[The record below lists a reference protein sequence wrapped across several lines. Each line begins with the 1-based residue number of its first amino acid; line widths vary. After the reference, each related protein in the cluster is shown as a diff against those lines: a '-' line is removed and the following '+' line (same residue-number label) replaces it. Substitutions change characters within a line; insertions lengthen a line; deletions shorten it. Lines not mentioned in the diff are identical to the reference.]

1 MPSVISFYYA
11 IFKKFQAAAG
21 NIYAFGQEHFAPE
34 ASNDVAGGFSLRAAD
49 DTDGV
54 MGALSSQATMYGVT
68 PGWRPINPNSNDPML
83 SPLYVMLKTSLGP
96 TPLPPTVTVNGQ
108 VWPVMPQPDLNQSVA
123 SYPFWLEFN
132 QGNPKLID
140 AMAGWIT
147 AGKAVDT
154 PQANA
159 LKQATLAA
167 APPKPFGFAK
177 GSEFFPILFVAS
189 FSGDDG
195 RRPGDSGVPAVPA
208 NYVPAH
214 YWNSAQI
221 FLTYPPGVAGHP
233 AGTSASPAHLQP
245 GEEYYVAVIVGNSGN
260 QPAGRVAGSGG
271 KMIVAAEA
279 QAFNSG
285 WGPATPPLPA
295 LSNLDPA
302 ILASDYEQYHL
313 RAPSYDVVGFRF
325 NVDSV
330 IAGLKA
336 AIAAAQNIN
345 LGGMSVEEWLN
356 DSHPCIKVLIKSGEP
371 AGPYTP
377 QANALPT
384 FDSNPRTERHAAQR
398 NLAPFLIPVMMAKK
412 IGWKNF
418 MVAQMGAGSNQLAV
432 DHGLSP
438 NIFRVYLAMPTATYE
453 RYVAK
458 GRSEGFEV
466 VREGVDKPF
475 PDAVIL
481 RQTIPGARL
490 VVAEHAK
497 EAFLGLSLGIGWEPR
512 RIRPTARF
520 RPVSLVH
527 YRQDGT
533 IGGGFTLQLQ
543 VTR

>member
-1 MPSVISFYYA
+1 M
-11 IFKKFQAAAG
+11 
-21 NIYAFGQEHFAPE
+21 
-34 ASNDVAGGFSLRAAD
+34 
-49 DTDGV
+49 
-54 MGALSSQATMYGVT
+54 
-68 PGWRPINPNSNDPML
+68 
-83 SPLYVMLKTSLGP
+83 
-96 TPLPPTVTVNGQ
+96 TVNGQ
-108 VWPVMPQPDLNQSVA
+108 VWPVMPQPDLNQSIA

-154 PQANA
+154 PQAAA

-195 RRPGDSGVPAVPA
+195 RRPGDGGVPAVPA

-233 AGTSASPAHLQP
+233 AGTTASPAHLQP

-285 WGPATPPLPA
+285 WGPATPALPA

-418 MVAQMGAGSNQLAV
+418 MVRADGRRVQPARDRPRPVAQHLPRLSRDADGDVRALCRQGPERRLRGGARGGRQAVPRRGDPAPDDSGRAAGGGRACQGGLPRPVAGHRLGAAADPPDGALPAGLA
-432 DHGLSP
+432 GALP
-438 NIFRVYLAMPTATYE
+438 A
-453 RYVAK
+453 
-458 GRSEGFEV
+458 GRLDRRRLHPAAAG
-466 VREGVDKPF
+466 
-475 PDAVIL
+475 DAVS
-481 RQTIPGARL
+481 ARR
-490 VVAEHAK
+490 AIAARHR
-497 EAFLGLSLGIGWEPR
+497 GRGNPR
-512 RIRPTARF
+512 PR
-520 RPVSLVH
+520 
-527 YRQDGT
+527 
-533 IGGGFTLQLQ
+533 
-543 VTR
+543 